1 MQKGF
6 YDLTSGMLTQN
17 RILNNIS
24 NNLGNISTPGYK
36 RDLLMTK
43 TFDDRMQ
50 LRTGNRNKN
59 GKEELHEAAMMRTVD
74 EVYTVH
80 EQGAFEDTGRSLDFA
95 ISGDAFFAVEGFDGK
110 TYYSRNGSFTLDGDG
125 AVMLQNVGYV
135 LGKDNRHIIVKT
147 DKLTAD
153 SKGNLFNGNNE
164 LLGSI
169 GMVSFED
176 SDRLKKYG
184 QGTFINE
191 DAGNIVQDSNSY
203 IKQGF
208 LEASNVDLTDAF
220 ADMISSQRAFQSA
233 SQVLKMY
240 DELMNQ
246 TVTAISRI
254 G

>member
-24 NNLGNISTPGYK
+24 NNLGNLSTPGYK
-36 RDLLMTK
+36 QDLLMTK

-50 LRTGNRNKN
+50 LRTGNRSK
-59 GKEELHEAAMMRTVD
+59 GRRTELKEAAMMRVVD
-74 EVYTVH
+74 EIYTVH
-80 EQGAFEDTGRSLDFA
+80 EQGALEETGRSLDFA
-95 ISGDAFFAVEGFDGK
+95 ISGDGFFAIDGFDGK

-125 AVMLQNVGYV
+125 AIMLQNVGYV
-135 LGKDNRHIIVKT
+135 QGKDKQHIVVKT
-147 DKLTAD
+147 DKLTSD
-153 SKGNLFNGNNE
+153 SSGNLFNKNNE

-169 GMVSFED
+169 GLVSFTD
-176 SDRLKKYG
+176 TDKLKKNG
-184 QGTFINE
+184 EGTFINE
-191 DAGNIVQDSNSY
+191 DEGNIAQNESSS

-208 LEASNVDLTDAF
+208 LEASNVDLADAF

-233 SQVLKMY
+233 SQILKMY
-240 DELMNQ
+240 DEVMNQ
-246 TVTAISRI
+246 TVTAVSRI

>member
-1 MQKGF
+1 
-6 YDLTSGMLTQN
+6 
-17 RILNNIS
+17 
-24 NNLGNISTPGYK
+24 
-36 RDLLMTK
+36 
-43 TFDDRMQ
+43 
-50 LRTGNRNKN
+50 
-59 GKEELHEAAMMRTVD
+59 
-74 EVYTVH
+74 
-80 EQGAFEDTGRSLDFA
+80 
-95 ISGDAFFAVEGFDGK
+95 
-110 TYYSRNGSFTLDGDG
+110 
-125 AVMLQNVGYV
+125 MLQNVGYV